1 MKKKYIQNF
10 TTFLLVSLLCFPL
23 LSLRCS
29 KQVNQTEQT
38 QESHLP
44 VFSDTIQESEAVVR
58 QEVGRVE
65 HEVFENCEEMPSFP
79 KGEKSLAR
87 FLEEN
92 IRCPDEVI
100 QAGVHGRIVVSFVI
114 QKDGFICLEG
124 DKIEFHNRLKDKSEG
139 PVSHNSDLLKLCE
152 KEALRILKSMPKW
165 IPGKQNGE
173 PVASKWSLPIVFN
186 EPKPQ
191 FPGGEAEFKA
201 FLEKNFRYPKNVE
214 KEGIHGDIVVSVVV
228 KEDGMLNFKDFET
241 ENRLLEYKYDIP
253 CTNTAIAKLCK
264 EEALRVC
271 KLMPKWIPGKVN
283 RKPVSSKANFS
294 IQIDKPKPQ
303 FFGGNA
309 ALEAFIKKNLH
320 CPEEVKQEGIHG
332 KIVVSFVV
340 REDGTLNLE
349 KLKNLYY
356 IENDSSDRYGRD
368 YPIFKLCENEVQRI
382 FKMMPKWIPVKV
394 NGKAFAEQGSFTLWF
409 NELDLNT
416 PNIDKMIQV
425 YFESKY
431 D

>member
-23 LSLRCS
+23 LGLRCS

-44 VFSDTIQESEAVVR
+44 VFSDTIRESKSVVR
-58 QEVGRVE
+58 QETGRVGR
-65 HEVFENCEEMPSFP
+65 EVFENCEEMPSFP
-79 KGEKSLAR
+79 KGEISLAR
-87 FLEEN
+87 FLGEN
-92 IRCPDEVI
+92 VRCPDEVI

-114 QKDGFICLEG
+114 QKDGSICLEG
-124 DKIEFHNRLKDKSEG
+124 DKIEFHNRLKDKSEN

-152 KEALRILKSMPKW
+152 KEALRILKLMPKW

-191 FPGGEAEFKA
+191 FPGGEAELKA

-214 KEGIHGDIVVSVVV
+214 KEGIHGDVVVSVVV
-228 KEDGMLNFKDFET
+228 KEDGMLDFENFET
-241 ENRLLEYKYDIP
+241 ENRLLEYEHNHPY
-253 CTNTAIAKLCK
+253 TNATVSKLCK

-271 KLMPKWIPGKVN
+271 KLMPKWMPGKIN
-283 RKPVSSKANFS
+283 GKSVSSKANFS

-303 FFGGNA
+303 FSGGND

-320 CPEEVKQEGIHG
+320 CPKDMKQAGIHG
-332 KIVVSFVV
+332 KIVVSFIV
-340 REDGTLNLE
+340 RTDGTLSLK

-356 IENDSSDRYGRD
+356 IENDSTDSYGRQN
-368 YPIFKLCENEVQRI
+368 PVFKLCEKEALRI

-394 NGKAFAEQGSFTLWF
+394 NGKTFAEQGSFILWF
-409 NELDLNT
+409 NELDPNT